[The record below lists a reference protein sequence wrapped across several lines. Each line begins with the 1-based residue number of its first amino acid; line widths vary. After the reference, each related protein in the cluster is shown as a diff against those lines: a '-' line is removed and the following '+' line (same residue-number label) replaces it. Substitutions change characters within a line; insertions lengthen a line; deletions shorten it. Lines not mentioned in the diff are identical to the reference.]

1 MSWCLSLFYYVFFK
15 KNIWGSEEVKFF
27 GSIMFGIEII
37 CFSLG
42 NDVLLIRMIF
52 ILFLYIKGCEV
63 N

>member
-1 MSWCLSLFYYVFFK
+1 M
-15 KNIWGSEEVKFF
+15 VKFF